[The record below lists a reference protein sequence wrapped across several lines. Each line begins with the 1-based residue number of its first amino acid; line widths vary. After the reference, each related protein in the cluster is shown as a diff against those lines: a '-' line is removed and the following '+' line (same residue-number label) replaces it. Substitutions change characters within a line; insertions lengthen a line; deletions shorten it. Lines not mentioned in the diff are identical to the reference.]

1 MDNIILIGMPGV
13 GKSTIGV
20 VLAKILG
27 YNFLDSDLVIQDN
40 QKLLLWQI
48 IEQKGLNEF
57 IKIEERV
64 NESIN
69 VTKTVIAT
77 GGSVVYGSNAMI
89 HFKSIG
95 KIVYIYTDYNQL
107 VSRLGDF
114 KNRGI
119 AIKSNQTLYDLYLQR
134 CPLYE
139 KYADITVKNNDSITE
154 VINDIL
160 NKLK

>member
-1 MDNIILIGMPGV
+1 MDNVILIGMPGV

-48 IEQKGLNEF
+48 IEQKGLDEF

-77 GGSVVYGSNAMI
+77 GGSVVYGVNAMM

-160 NKLK
+160 DKLK

>member
-48 IEQKGLNEF
+48 IEQKGLDEF
-57 IKIEERV
+57 IKIEERINKSLNV
-64 NESIN
+64 N
-69 VTKTVIAT
+69 KTVIAT

-95 KIVYIYTDYNQL
+95 KIVYIYINYNQL
-107 VSRLGDF
+107 VSRLGNF
-114 KNRGI
+114 ENRGI
-119 AIKSNQTLYDLYLQR
+119 AINPNQTLYDLYLER

-139 KYADITVKNNDSITE
+139 KYADITVKNNDSITD
-154 VINDIL
+154 VIYEIL

>member
-48 IEQKGLNEF
+48 IEQKGLDEF

-77 GGSVVYGSNAMI
+77 GGSVVYGVNAMM

-160 NKLK
+160 DKLK

>member
-48 IEQKGLNEF
+48 IEQKGLDEF

-77 GGSVVYGSNAMI
+77 GGSVVYGSNAMM

-160 NKLK
+160 DKLK